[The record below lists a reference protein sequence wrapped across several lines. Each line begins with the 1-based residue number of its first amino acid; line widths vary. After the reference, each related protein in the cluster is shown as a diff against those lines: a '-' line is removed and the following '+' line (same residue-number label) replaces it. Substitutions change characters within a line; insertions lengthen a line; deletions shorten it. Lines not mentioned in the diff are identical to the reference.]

1 MIWKWWESRP
11 WHIWFSMLFLHNFS
25 GWLSYTK
32 TVCSVRLCNRS
43 SCFCKPPAR
52 PPHWSTWMAA
62 CHAPMIRQSDI
73 WLGSPSQRIRITGS
87 SRPSTRIWTSSGSVW
102 HRGESLG
109 EVTLTYSH
117 HTARNYLQKRNCF
130 AKLCREG
137 PLHRSGPQVS
147 HSTEQHKI
155 RKDTKR
161 YKHSCKALKFSCHS
175 KANTLRQPTYLLLIS
190 ECMGLQLSNSWNQ
203 KLTCDIGEIF
213 R

>member
-62 CHAPMIRQSDI
+62 CMQCSNDSTIWHLTWESQPTHANHRFLASIHAHLNQLRFRLASGRVTWRGYLD
-73 WLGSPSQRIRITGS
+73 LFASHS
-87 SRPSTRIWTSSGSVW
+87 SKLSSEIELLCKAVPGRPTAPFWTSSLAFNW
-102 HRGESLG
+102 
-109 EVTLTYSH
+109 TT
-117 HTARNYLQKRNCF
+117 Q
-130 AKLCREG
+130 
-137 PLHRSGPQVS
+137 
-147 HSTEQHKI
+147 
-155 RKDTKR
+155 DTKR
-161 YKHSCKALKFSCHS
+161 YEHSCKAFKFNFHS

-203 KLTCDIGEIF
+203 KLACDI